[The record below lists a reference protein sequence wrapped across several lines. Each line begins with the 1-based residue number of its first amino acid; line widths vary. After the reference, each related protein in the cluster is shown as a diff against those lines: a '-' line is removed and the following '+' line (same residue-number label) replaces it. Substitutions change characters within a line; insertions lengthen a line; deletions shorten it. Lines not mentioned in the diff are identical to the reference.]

1 LGKAF
6 AGELAALPDTYAWAS
21 SLRAEDF
28 AAWVRSSAA
37 YPLLAVGS
45 GGSFTSAAFA
55 CCLHTLYT
63 GRAAKAVTP
72 LVLIG
77 SPAYLPE
84 AAVLLLSAGGGNPDI
99 LAGVKALNLCPP
111 GSLGVVCT
119 RLGSPLA
126 EAVQSIPRVSLYED
140 EPPSG
145 KDGFLATNSL
155 LATIV
160 LLTRGYARAWSADAP
175 LPGDLFGLLHPGKA
189 EAAFRTDLEV
199 RCRPLWER
207 ETTVVLHG
215 LAAHAAALDL
225 ESKFTEAA
233 IGHLQT
239 ADYRNF
245 AHGRHHWLARH
256 GDSTGVLA
264 LVTPEDRALA
274 DRTLRLLP
282 ETVPVVRLEFEH
294 SGVAGALAAVV
305 TGMHVVGLA
314 GRARSIDPGRPSVA
328 AFGRRLYHQG
338 GLAPPA
344 PPPDLPP
351 GDAAAIERKAGL
363 RVATLAARG
372 EIDRWRSSLAAFRAS
387 LRSASFGAVVFDYD
401 GTLCGSAER
410 WTGPGQEIAQR
421 LVELI
426 RAGILLGI
434 ATGRG
439 KSARKDIRCILPDR
453 RLWRNV
459 LVGYHNGGEI
469 GWLIDDAQPPASG
482 DLDASLDPVVRAI
495 RAESRLS
502 QLVKV
507 EAKLRQVTLEL
518 ASDADGPE
526 VWRGAEDLVRRH
538 APAGVMLVRSS
549 HSVDVL
555 APGVSKRLLVEHV
568 RDELARR
575 GAAVDVLCVGD
586 KGSYPGND
594 FALLE
599 GPHSLSVDEVSPDP
613 ETCWN
618 LAPPGEQCVEAAL
631 TYLRSFRAGQGQFT
645 VEL

>member
-1 LGKAF
+1 MGKAF
-6 AGELAALPDTYAWAS
+6 AGELAALPNTYTWAL
-21 SLRAEDF
+21 SLPADDF

-37 YPLLAVGS
+37 CPLLAVGS

-55 CCLHTLYT
+55 CYLHTLYS
-63 GRAAKAVTP
+63 GRVAKAVTP
-72 LVLIG
+72 LELVG
-77 SPAYLPE
+77 TPAYLPE
-84 AAVLLLSAGGGNPDI
+84 AAVLLLSAGGRNPDI
-99 LAGVKALNLCPP
+99 LAGVDALTRCPP

-119 RLGSPLA
+119 RPGSPLMK
-126 EAVQSIPRVSLYED
+126 AVQPLPHLCLHEH

-160 LLTRGYARAWSADAP
+160 LLTRAYARAWSADAP
-175 LPGDLFGLLHPGKA
+175 LPGDLSELLHPGKT
-189 EAAFRTDLEV
+189 EAAFRTELNA

-233 IGHLQT
+233 MGHLQT

-256 GDSTGVLA
+256 GESTGVLA
-264 LVTPEDRALA
+264 LITPEDRAVA

-282 ETVPVVRLEFEH
+282 ENVPLVRLEFEH

-305 TGMHVVGLA
+305 GGMYVTGLA

-328 AFGRRLYHQG
+328 TFGRRLYHQG
-338 GLAPPA
+338 GLVPPA

-351 GDAAAIERKAGL
+351 RDAAAIERKVGL
-363 RVATLAARG
+363 RVATLAVRG
-372 EIDRWRSSLAAFRAS
+372 ELDRWRSSLAAFRAS
-387 LRSASFGAVVFDYD
+387 LRSASFGAIVFDYD
-401 GTLCGSAER
+401 GTLCGGTER
-410 WTGPGQEIAQR
+410 WTGPGQEIAQH
-421 LVELI
+421 LAEFAG
-426 RAGILLGI
+426 AGILLGV

-439 KSARKDIRCILPDR
+439 KSVRKNIRGILPDR

-469 GWLIDDAQPPASG
+469 GWLADDAQPPASG
-482 DLDASLDPVVRAI
+482 DLDDSLGPVVRAI
-495 RAESRLS
+495 RAQNQLSRR
-502 QLVKV
+502 VKV

-518 ASDADGPE
+518 TSDADGPE
-526 VWRGAEDLVRRH
+526 VWRAAEALVRRH
-538 APAGVMLVRSS
+538 APAGVTLIRSS

-555 APGVSKRLLVEHV
+555 APGVSKRLLVERV
-568 RDELARR
+568 REELARR
-575 GAAVDVLCVGD
+575 GTAADVLCVGD

-599 GPHSLSVDEVSPDP
+599 EPHSLSVDEVSPDP
-613 ETCWN
+613 ATCWN
-618 LAPPGEQCVEAAL
+618 LAPPGERCVEAAL
-631 TYLRSFRAGQGQFT
+631 TYLRSFRAGEGRFA
-645 VEL
+645 VEI